1 MVLANRITDIQTVIN
16 YKVPCSLE
24 SEKAESLTREV
35 LPFAQND
42 SPERTP
48 LTPLIPFEVFGRT
61 NSLV

>member
-1 MVLANRITDIQTVIN
+1 MVIN
-16 YKVPCSLE
+16 YKMPCSLE